1 MNRLA
6 STLPAV
12 LLTAAVVAAGR
23 ADARTPTA
31 QDPAPTATL
40 RAIGHAQVR
49 AKPDRLQATLAIV
62 TGGSTADEAIG
73 ANNDRMQTLVQ
84 LVSKLGLS
92 NEEYQTGTVQIEPI
106 YENERTRWTKRGM
119 IGRLAGFQVVN
130 ALEIDTPRLELLG
143 KLIETTVAGGVN
155 RIERIGFALGDPDP
169 TRDEAIRLAT
179 RRARHDAEVM
189 AEAADV
195 RIVRVL
201 SVVLTETGL
210 GPSGSGAVRGS
221 GSAFAVGGST
231 GGTARS
237 AGGDITARAQVEVV
251 FEIAPRQ

>member
-6 STLPAV
+6 SSLPAV
-12 LLTAAVVAAGR
+12 LLIAAVAAAGR
-23 ADARTPTA
+23 ADARTPA
-31 QDPAPTATL
+31 APDPAPTATL

-62 TGGSTADEAIG
+62 TGGATAAEAIG

-92 NEEYQTGTVQIEPI
+92 NEEYETGTVQIEPI
-106 YENERTRWTKRGM
+106 YENDRARWTKRGM

-130 ALEIDTPRLELLG
+130 ALEIDTPRLELLE

-155 RIERIGFALGDPDP
+155 HIERIGFALGDPGP

-201 SVVLTETGL
+201 SVVLTETSL
-210 GPSGSGAVRGS
+210 GPSGSGAGRGS
-221 GSAFAVGGST
+221 ASAFAVGGST
-231 GGTARS
+231 GGTAG
-237 AGGDITARAQVEVV
+237 AVGGDITARAQVEVV
-251 FEIAPRQ
+251 FEIAPSQ

>member
-1 MNRLA
+1 MNRLE

-12 LLTAAVVAAGR
+12 LLTAVVAAAGR
-23 ADARTPTA
+23 ADARSPA
-31 QDPAPTATL
+31 SQDPAPTATL

-62 TGGSTADEAIG
+62 TGGPTADEAIE
-73 ANNDRMQTLVQ
+73 ANNERMQALVQ

-92 NEEYQTGTVQIEPI
+92 NEEYETGTVQIEPI
-106 YENERTRWTKRGM
+106 YENDRTRWTKRGM

-130 ALEIDTPRLELLG
+130 ALEIDTPRLELLE

-169 TRDEAIRLAT
+169 TRHEAIRLAT

-210 GPSGSGAVRGS
+210 GPSGSGAGS
-221 GSAFAVGGST
+221 GSESASTVGAST
-231 GGTARS
+231 GGTAWS
-237 AGGDITARAQVEVV
+237 AGGDITARAQVEIVL
-251 FEIAPRQ
+251 EIAPRQ